1 MSHHHSGHEQHSHDH
16 HDSGDELTSMQK
28 LAMLLE
34 HWMKHNENHAQ
45 TYREWAHKAAALAM
59 HDVRAR
65 IEEAMELTLAAN
77 RKFEQALKR
86 VREEG

>member
-1 MSHHHSGHEQHSHDH
+1 
-16 HDSGDELTSMQK
+16 
-28 LAMLLE
+28 
-34 HWMKHNENHAQ
+34 
-45 TYREWAHKAAALAM
+45 M

-77 RKFEQALKR
+77 RKFEEALKR